1 MKGLVVAFAK
11 LCKHTIKHAVPLA
24 QYVIN
29 NAGIAEWD
37 KLENV
42 TAEGLIR
49 HAPTG
54 VLCDMETSPDFHVC
68 DILTAE

>member
-1 MKGLVVAFAK
+1 MHAHVLDDR
-11 LCKHTIKHAVPLA
+11 LDILICRPLWQHTHVTLKHAVPLA
-24 QYVIN
+24 QYVIS

-49 HAPTG
+49 HAPDRRA
-54 VLCDMETSPDFHVC
+54 VWCRNIF
-68 DILTAE
+68 